1 MSVDTCDPSDT
12 PTRRPAARQI
22 KSILLHVSIGARPAK
37 ARLAAAV
44 SAGAPAATTTPA
56 RNITQMGY
64 FLGGC
69 AADRRGLHA
78 GGVKTPGR
86 YAVGRYRSVSTTAV
100 EMASW

>member
-1 MSVDTCDPSDT
+1 
-12 PTRRPAARQI
+12 
-22 KSILLHVSIGARPAK
+22 
-37 ARLAAAV
+37 
-44 SAGAPAATTTPA
+44 
-56 RNITQMGY
+56 MGY